1 MLRRLLTALAVVVLL
16 VGGWF
21 LWLMNAAGEF
31 RTLRP
36 HFEGSCTAVPVVG
49 AEDLT
54 IHPRTGI
61 AYVSSCDRWA
71 LFAGKPPHGAIYAYD
86 LNAASPRPVNLT
98 PDASPTFSPHGVSLY
113 VAPDGASTLFVI
125 NHERGRHTI
134 EVYDVDQSRLTHR
147 TTLSDPM
154 LVSPNDLVAVSPTQ
168 VYVTNDHHYP
178 SGTMR
183 TIEDYLRRPWAN
195 VVMWDGHGFRE
206 VASGIRLA
214 NGINQSSDGKTV
226 YVVATIGQAVRV
238 YDRDTATSNLTFRR
252 EIPLESGGDNVE
264 VDADGTL
271 WIGAHPQLLTLV
283 RYMGGGR
290 PYAPS
295 QILHVIPSGG
305 GAEVKEVYLDRG
317 EQISGAS
324 VGAVRGTRLLIGA
337 IADSKLLDCQ
347 MAARI
352 VPKRP

>member
-1 MLRRLLTALAVVVLL
+1 MLRRLLTALAVVAVL

-21 LWLMNAAGEF
+21 IWLMNAAGEF

-36 HFEGSCTAVPVVG
+36 HFEGSCTAVPVLG

-98 PDASPTFSPHGVSLY
+98 PEASPTFSPHGVSLY

-134 EVYDVDQSRLTHR
+134 EVYDVDESRLTHR
-147 TTLSDPM
+147 ATLSDPM

-178 SGTMR
+178 TGTMR

-214 NGINQSSDGKTV
+214 NGINQSPDGKTV
-226 YVVATIGQAVRV
+226 YVVATIGQAVRI
-238 YDRDTATSNLTFRR
+238 YDRDAATSNLTFRR
-252 EIPLESGGDNVE
+252 EIPLDSGGDNVE
-264 VDADGTL
+264 VNADGTL

-295 QILHVIPSGG
+295 QILHVIPAGG

-347 MAARI
+347 MR
-352 VPKRP
+352 